1 MKNSM
6 LKSVLRVFGSIL
18 VIDKKPDDFGLEV
31 FGPASVIEFGPGVIL
46 YMPEV
51 VVAVGD
57 IFKRAALVGNDVL
70 HIIVQE
76 LLLMDKTSVDSLV
89 SSSTKVSSS
98 LLLLRK
104 DLSFGVSLISKNE

>member
-18 VIDKKPDDFGLEV
+18 AIDKKPDNFSLQV
-31 FGPASVIEFGPGVIL
+31 LGPASVIEFGPGVIF

-51 VVAVGD
+51 VVTVGD
-57 IFKRAALVGNDVL
+57 IFKRAALVGNNVL

-76 LLLMDKTSVDSLV
+76 LLFM
-89 SSSTKVSSS
+89 
-98 LLLLRK
+98 
-104 DLSFGVSLISKNE
+104 N